1 MQLHLI
7 CESSSKLSS
16 NFFIIFFVSD
26 KLEKTALLLNLAVD
40 EFFSMSTRKI
50 LSNMFKVNNKD
61 NRMTSFSFSLNTD
74 TLTGLNGCKSNSF
87 FKKNTVSGFLV
98 YTDVFNNPVKNFR
111 WTFLWKYVT
120 ANPVSYFAKSFILDV

>member
-1 MQLHLI
+1 M
-7 CESSSKLSS
+7 
-16 NFFIIFFVSD
+16 
-26 KLEKTALLLNLAVD
+26 EKTYIAFKFGNRRIFLYVAI
-40 EFFSMSTRKI
+40 KI
-50 LSNMFKVNNKD
+50 LSNMFNVNNKD